1 MGTPSGQIEHLD
13 KVSPAGDISLA
24 PSAPGH
30 QAETVPAQEDWA
42 DISREVYCIL
52 GIPIDVVEM
61 PEVLQRLD
69 AAVARKAPFFIS
81 TPNLDF
87 LVISQFD
94 PHFRES
100 LLLSDLCPADG
111 MPIIWIA
118 QLLGIPL
125 RHRLAGSDIF
135 DALKAPQRRASPLKV
150 FLFGAA
156 PGVADA
162 ARRALNQAPG
172 GLDCVGSMCPGFGT
186 VEDMSRHDIIS
197 EINASDA
204 EFLVVSLGSEK
215 GQSWLHRNHRRLRI
229 PIRAHL
235 GAVVN
240 FQAGTVK
247 RAPAIMRK
255 IGAEWLWRIKEEPRL
270 WRRYWRDGTAL
281 LRLLLTHVLPLGMA
295 AAWQRALERLER
307 QYLAITK
314 FEFDEHVVLALSGAA
329 CARHAGNAAESFR
342 DALLANKPVVLDC
355 VDTRFIDAR
364 FIGLLLMLRKCLV
377 NRGVTMRFAGVSPR
391 LERMFR
397 LNGAGYLLAPDRLR
411 AGGAPME
418 IGSKAVG
425 RA

>member
-111 MPIIWIA
+111 MPITWIA

-135 DALKAPQRRASPLKV
+135 DALKAPQRRASPPQA

-156 PGVADA
+156 PGVAVA
-162 ARRALNQAPG
+162 APRALNQAPV
-172 GLDCVGSMCPGFGT
+172 GL
-186 VEDMSRHDIIS
+186 
-197 EINASDA
+197 A
-204 EFLVVSLGSEK
+204 
-215 GQSWLHRNHRRLRI
+215 W
-229 PIRAHL
+229 
-235 GAVVN
+235 
-240 FQAGTVK
+240 
-247 RAPAIMRK
+247 
-255 IGAEWLWRIKEEPRL
+255 
-270 WRRYWRDGTAL
+270 DG
-281 LRLLLTHVLPLGMA
+281 
-295 AAWQRALERLER
+295 
-307 QYLAITK
+307 
-314 FEFDEHVVLALSGAA
+314 
-329 CARHAGNAAESFR
+329 
-342 DALLANKPVVLDC
+342 
-355 VDTRFIDAR
+355 
-364 FIGLLLMLRKCLV
+364 
-377 NRGVTMRFAGVSPR
+377 
-391 LERMFR
+391 
-397 LNGAGYLLAPDRLR
+397 
-411 AGGAPME
+411 
-418 IGSKAVG
+418 
-425 RA
+425 